1 MWAIYKKELK
11 TYFLSPIG
19 YITIG
24 IFMLMYS
31 IFFYLTTVASLS
43 VDMGNL
49 YYATARYGLLL
60 MVPLLTMRMFS
71 EERKNG
77 TEQLLLTSPRSVTS
91 IVLGKFFAAVTVIFI
106 TVLLSTIYSVIIS
119 FFGTVNIPTVIV
131 TMFGFLLLGMAAIS
145 VGTLASS
152 ITENQI
158 IAAIITI
165 IVIVAPWFLVDI
177 SSVFS
182 SIDLID
188 KFMKFPYGLISVSD
202 LVSLISITVMCLL
215 ITIMLI
221 KRRNA
226 VKEERGEF

>member
-1 MWAIYKKELK
+1 MWAIFKKELK

-19 YITIG
+19 YISIG
-24 IFMLMYS
+24 IFMIMYS
-31 IFFYLTTVASLS
+31 IFFYLTTIMSGS

-91 IVLGKFFAAVTVIFI
+91 IVLGKFFAAVAVILI
-106 TVLLSTIYSVIIS
+106 TLILSGIYSVIVS
-119 FFGTVNIPTVIV
+119 FFGDINVPTILA
-131 TMFGFLLLGMAAIS
+131 TMLGFLLVAMAAIS
-145 VGTLASS
+145 IGMLASS

-158 IAAIITI
+158 ISAILTI
-165 IVIVAPWFLVDI
+165 VVLVAPWFLVDMSTI
-177 SSVFS
+177 FS

-188 KFMKFPYGLISVSD
+188 KFMKFPYGLISISD
-202 LVSLISITVMCLL
+202 VISLVSITIMCIL
-215 ITIMLI
+215 ITIVLI
-221 KRRNA
+221 KRRKA
-226 VKEERGEF
+226 VK

>member
-19 YITIG
+19 YIAIG

-31 IFFYLTTVASLS
+31 IFFYLTTIAYGS

-60 MVPLLTMRMFS
+60 MAPLLTMRMFS

-106 TVLLSTIYSVIIS
+106 TVLLSTIYSVIS

-131 TMFGFLLLGMAAIS
+131 TMFGFLLVGMAAIA

-182 SIDLID
+182 SIDLMD

-202 LVSLISITVMCLL
+202 LVSLISIIVMCLL
-215 ITIMLI
+215 ITIVLI
-221 KRRNA
+221 KRRKA
-226 VKEERGEF
+226 VK

>member
-1 MWAIYKKELK
+1 MWTVFKKELK

-19 YITIG
+19 YISIG

-31 IFFYLTTVASLS
+31 IFFYLTTITYGS
-43 VDMGNL
+43 VFMGDL

-60 MVPLLTMRMFS
+60 MIPLLTMRMFS

-91 IVLGKFFAAVTVIFI
+91 IVLGKFLAAVAVIVI
-106 TVLLSTIYSVIIS
+106 TLLLSIIYAVIIS
-119 FFGTVNIPTVIV
+119 FFGNVNIPTLIV
-131 TMFGFLLLGMAAIS
+131 TMLGFLLVAMAAIS
-145 VGTLASS
+145 IGMLASS

-165 IVIVAPWFLVDI
+165 VVLVAPWFLVDMSEI
-177 SSVFS
+177 FS

-188 KFMKFPYGLISVSD
+188 MFIKFPSGLISIADTVK
-202 LVSLISITVMCLL
+202 LISITVMSIL
-215 ITIMLI
+215 ITIILI
-221 KRRNA
+221 KRRKM
-226 VKEERGEF
+226 VK

>member
-1 MWAIYKKELK
+1 MWAIFKKELK

-31 IFFYLTTVASLS
+31 IFFYLTTITYGSLYLG
-43 VDMGNL
+43 DL

-60 MVPLLTMRMFS
+60 MIPLLTMRMFS

-91 IVLGKFFAAVTVIFI
+91 IVLGKFLAAVAIILI
-106 TVLLSTIYSVIIS
+106 TILFSIVYAVIIS
-119 FFGTVNIPTVIV
+119 FFGNVAIPTLIV
-131 TMFGFLLLGMAAIS
+131 TMLGFLLVAMAAIS
-145 VGTLASS
+145 IGMLASS

-158 IAAIITI
+158 ISAILTI
-165 IVIVAPWFLVDI
+165 GILVAPWFLVDMSEI
-177 SSVFS
+177 FS

-188 KFMKFPYGLISVSD
+188 KFLSFATGSIAIADVIS
-202 LVSLISITVMCLL
+202 LLSITVMCILT
-215 ITIMLI
+215 TIVLI
-221 KRRNA
+221 KRRKT
-226 VKEERGEF
+226 VK

>member
-1 MWAIYKKELK
+1 MWAIFKKELK

-19 YITIG
+19 YISIG

-31 IFFYLTTVASLS
+31 IFFYLTTITYGS

-91 IVLGKFFAAVTVIFI
+91 IVLGKFFAAVAVILI
-106 TVLLSTIYSVIIS
+106 TLILSIIYAIIIS
-119 FFGTVNIPTVIV
+119 FFGNVNIPTLIV
-131 TMFGFLLLGMAAIS
+131 TIIGFLLVAMAAIS
-145 VGTLASS
+145 IGMLASS

-158 IAAIITI
+158 IAAILTI
-165 IVIVAPWFLVDI
+165 VVLVAPWFLTDI
-177 SSVFS
+177 SSIFASV
-182 SIDLID
+182 DLID
-188 KFMKFPYGLISVSD
+188 KFMNFPSGVVSVSD
-202 LVSLISITVMCLL
+202 TVCLLSITIMCTL
-215 ITIMLI
+215 ITIILI
-221 KRRNA
+221 KRRKA
-226 VKEERGEF
+226 VK

>member
-1 MWAIYKKELK
+1 MWPVFKKELK

-19 YITIG
+19 YISIG

-31 IFFYLTTVASLS
+31 IFFYLTTISYLS

-91 IVLGKFFAAVTVIFI
+91 IVLGKFFAAVAVILI
-106 TVLLSTIYSVIIS
+106 TLILSIVYSVIIS
-119 FFGTVNIPTVIV
+119 FFGDINIPTIII
-131 TMFGFLLLGMAAIS
+131 TMIGFLLVAMAAIAI
-145 VGTLASS
+145 GMLASS

-158 IAAIITI
+158 IAAILTI
-165 IVIVAPWFLVDI
+165 VVLVAPWFLVDMSEI
-177 SSVFS
+177 FS

-188 KFMKFPYGLISVSD
+188 KFMKFPYGLVSISDVIG
-202 LVSLISITVMCLL
+202 LLSITVMCIL
-215 ITIMLI
+215 ITIVLI
-221 KRRNA
+221 KRRKA
-226 VKEERGEF
+226 VK

>member
-1 MWAIYKKELK
+1 MWAVYKKELK

-19 YITIG
+19 YIAIG

-31 IFFYLTTVASLS
+31 IFFYITTISYGS

-106 TVLLSTIYSVIIS
+106 TVVLSIIYSVIIS
-119 FFGTVNIPTVIV
+119 FFGTVNVPTVIV
-131 TMFGFLLLGMAAIS
+131 TMLGFLLLGLAAIS

-177 SSVFS
+177 SEIFS

-188 KFMKFPYGLISVSD
+188 KFMKFPYGLISLSD
-202 LVSLISITVMCLL
+202 VVSLLSITVMCIL
-215 ITIMLI
+215 ITIVLI
-221 KRRNA
+221 KRRKA
-226 VKEERGEF
+226 VK

>member
-19 YITIG
+19 YIAIG
-24 IFMLMYS
+24 IFMIMFS
-31 IFFYLTTVASLS
+31 IFFYLTTIAYGS

-60 MVPLLTMRMFS
+60 MIPLLTMRMFS

-91 IVLGKFFAAVTVIFI
+91 IVIGKFLAAVTVIFI
-106 TVLLSTIYSVIIS
+106 TLLLSTIYSIIIS

-131 TMFGFLLLGMAAIS
+131 TMIGFLLVGMAAIS
-145 VGTLASS
+145 IGTLASS
-152 ITENQI
+152 ITENQV

-165 IVIVAPWFLVDI
+165 IVMVAPWFLVDI

-182 SIDLID
+182 SIDLMD
-188 KFMKFPYGLISVSD
+188 KFMKFPYGLISISD
-202 LVSLISITVMCLL
+202 TVSLISITAMCLL
-215 ITIMLI
+215 ITIVLI
-221 KRRNA
+221 KRRKA
-226 VKEERGEF
+226 VK

>member
-1 MWAIYKKELK
+1 MWAIFKKELK

-19 YITIG
+19 YISIG
-24 IFMLMYS
+24 IFMIMYS
-31 IFFYLTTVASLS
+31 IFFYLTTIMSGS

-91 IVLGKFFAAVTVIFI
+91 IVLGKFLAAVAVILI
-106 TVLLSTIYSVIIS
+106 TLILSGIYSVIVS
-119 FFGTVNIPTVIV
+119 FFGNINVPTILA
-131 TMFGFLLLGMAAIS
+131 TMLGFLLVAMAAIS
-145 VGTLASS
+145 IGMLASS

-158 IAAIITI
+158 ISAILTI
-165 IVIVAPWFLVDI
+165 VVLVAPWFLVDMSEI
-177 SSVFS
+177 FS

-188 KFMKFPYGLISVSD
+188 KFMKFPYGLISISD
-202 LVSLISITVMCLL
+202 VISLVSITIMCIL
-215 ITIMLI
+215 ITIVLI
-221 KRRNA
+221 KRRKA
-226 VKEERGEF
+226 VK